1 MSFSVSNIYPKLGP
15 SLKPLPSRGFTGADR
30 VLGNE
35 DALTISRMKAT
46 HTPSIETPFTVSAH
60 QATDQLPRVWSIND
74 IAALYGRST
83 KWAERLVKQAEFPQ
97 PLRGD
102 KHRWWADE
110 VTAFA
115 KSPSKPASSAEILTA
130 SPKSQP
136 ITRIARSNARQ
147 YSQRT
152 KKATQT
158 NTSRKVVAK

>member
-1 MSFSVSNIYPKLGP
+1 MGL
-15 SLKPLPSRGFTGADR
+15 SLKPLSSRGFTATDR
-30 VLGNE
+30 VSGN
-35 DALTISRMKAT
+35 DDDGTLRCMKAT
-46 HTPSIETPFTVSAH
+46 HAPSIETPFTVSAH

-115 KSPSKPASSAEILTA
+115 KSPSKPASNAEIIMA

-136 ITRIARSNARQ
+136 ITRIAHSNAR
-147 YSQRT
+147 
-152 KKATQT
+152 
-158 NTSRKVVAK
+158 

>member
-1 MSFSVSNIYPKLGP
+1 
-15 SLKPLPSRGFTGADR
+15 
-30 VLGNE
+30 
-35 DALTISRMKAT
+35 MKAT
-46 HTPSIETPFTVSAH
+46 HAPSIETPFTVSAH
-60 QATDQLPRVWSIND
+60 QDRDQLPRVWSIND

-83 KWAERLVKQAEFPQ
+83 KWAERLVKQEEFPQ

-115 KSPSKPASSAEILTA
+115 KSPSKPASSAEILMA

>member
-1 MSFSVSNIYPKLGP
+1 MYESNTFTKYRDAIYRLGTSSYGP
-15 SLKPLPSRGFTGADR
+15 T
-30 VLGNE
+30 
-35 DALTISRMKAT
+35 
-46 HTPSIETPFTVSAH
+46 
-60 QATDQLPRVWSIND
+60 PRVWSIND

-115 KSPSKPASSAEILTA
+115 KSPSKPASSAEILMA
-130 SPKSQP
+130 SPKYQP

-152 KKATQT
+152 KKQHKQT
-158 NTSRKVVAK
+158 PHEKWLRNEHPDDSS